1 VNQVELHEVSDSTGE
16 TVRRFATAIR
26 AQFPDE
32 ELVEVGHP
40 RVETVDDLRL
50 VVGRAAGRP
59 AVMVYTLVEPELR
72 RAMAAFC
79 EDAKL
84 EAVDLLGPSI
94 DAVARV
100 TGHAARMQPGA
111 RPRLDSAYFRRMAA
125 MEFAV
130 RYDDGAGSGLLEAD
144 IVLIGVSRTSKTP
157 LSMYLAYLGYK
168 TANVPIVH
176 GVTPPAQVFEVDA
189 RKIVG
194 LTITPERLVEIRGA
208 RGRALGTIRG
218 YAAFDAVQ
226 RDLDEAAALHRR
238 LGCPTVDVSDL
249 AIEEAAQRVIRLID
263 QRRAAENLSA

>member
-1 VNQVELHEVSDSTGE
+1 VSLVELHEVSDSTGE
-16 TVRRFATAIR
+16 TARRFVTALR

-40 RVETVDDLRL
+40 RVETIDDLRL
-50 VVGRAAGRP
+50 VVARAAGRP
-59 AVMVYTLVEPELR
+59 AVVVYTLVELELR
-72 RAMAAFC
+72 EAMAAFC
-79 EDAKL
+79 AEAHL
-84 EAVDLLGPSI
+84 EAYDLLGPAI
-94 DAVARV
+94 EAVARV
-100 TGHAARMQPGA
+100 TGHPARMQPGA

-130 RYDDGAGSGLLEAD
+130 RYDDGAGAGLLEAD

-176 GVTPPAQVFEVDA
+176 GVTPPPQLFEVA
-189 RKIVG
+189 SRKLVG
-194 LTITPERLVEIRGA
+194 LTIAAERLAEIRGA
-208 RGRALGTIRG
+208 RGRALGTVRG
-218 YAAFDAVQ
+218 YAALDAVQ

-249 AIEEAAQRVIRLID
+249 AIEEAAQRVLRLME
-263 QRRAAENLSA
+263 QRSDGQHVSA

>member
-1 VNQVELHEVSDSTGE
+1 
-16 TVRRFATAIR
+16 
-26 AQFPDE
+26 
-32 ELVEVGHP
+32 
-40 RVETVDDLRL
+40 
-50 VVGRAAGRP
+50 
-59 AVMVYTLVEPELR
+59 
-72 RAMAAFC
+72 
-79 EDAKL
+79 
-84 EAVDLLGPSI
+84 
-94 DAVARV
+94 
-100 TGHAARMQPGA
+100 
-111 RPRLDSAYFRRMAA
+111 MAA

-218 YAAFDAVQ
+218 YAALDAVQ

-263 QRRAAENLSA
+263 QRREAVSV